1 MLFLCTNGNWKD
13 MENMCRKNDYISDS
27 FLYLIVITCFYVIKH
42 SDRTSPVI
50 FIIVEC
56 IHSACLF

>member
-1 MLFLCTNGNWKD
+1 MLFLCTNGNWKNMD
-13 MENMCRKNDYISDS
+13 NMCRENDYISDS
-27 FLYLIVITCFYVIKH
+27 FLYLIVIPCFYVIK
-42 SDRTSPVI
+42 TSPVI

>member
-13 MENMCRKNDYISDS
+13 MDNMCRGNDYISDS
-27 FLYLIVITCFYVIKH
+27 FSCLIVITCFYVIK
-42 SDRTSPVI
+42 TFPVI